1 VSRLTIEA
9 ATQLSP
15 AQKLAMSLDMFSY
28 GCDVMRENLRR
39 QNPRADDAIIEALL
53 QAWLRTRPGA
63 ELGDGVGRPASWPR
77 RGGHDA

>member
-15 AQKLAMSLDMFSY
+15 AQKLAMSLEMFSY
-28 GCDVMRENLRR
+28 GCAVMRENLRR
-39 QNPRADDAIIEALL
+39 KNPQADDATIESLL

-77 RGGHDA
+77 CHGRDA